1 MFSLAHMAR
10 ARLRDK
16 HQEILKRKLQLL
28 QAEQQVSTNSESVEH
43 VAESRVPV
51 ESNTGQ
57 AANKPK
63 DNDRKENTENSEE
76 EVDYDRYYSKS
87 LLFRQCLIN
96 FLH

>member
-28 QAEQQVSTNSESVEH
+28 QAEQQVSTNSESVEP

-51 ESNTGQ
+51 ESNPGQ
-57 AANKPK
+57 AVNKPK

-76 EVDYDRYYSKS
+76 EVDYDR
-87 LLFRQCLIN
+87 
-96 FLH
+96 